1 MTDKYWE
8 HFEHEADIGI
18 RGIAPTQAEAFEQ
31 AALALTAVI
40 TDLNSISPTEVIE
53 IECEA
58 PDIEMLLVDWL
69 NSVIYEMATRKMLFS
84 KFNIEIHDL
93 QLKARLYGEALDIR
107 KHQPAV
113 EIKGATYTA
122 LSVRQDGDMWFAE
135 CVLDV

>member
-1 MTDKYWE
+1 MIDKYWE

-40 TDLNSISPTEVIE
+40 TDVNSISPTEVIE

-58 PDIEMLLVDWL
+58 PDIEILLVDWL
-69 NSVIYEMATRKMLFS
+69 NSIIYEMATRKMLFS
-84 KFNIEIHDL
+84 KFNVKIHNL
-93 QLKARLYGEALDIR
+93 QLKARLYGETLDIR

-122 LSVRQDGDMWFAE
+122 LSVRQDGNMWLAE